1 VAWHDDW
8 TNVFLAAYNNR
19 NTPNCNAQLG
29 HGQQK
34 KHGSFIQNLMHAEYR
49 ERRGM
54 TWGGKSD
61 SQAELARFRS
71 TDRDAQPFKPVIISS
86 SADTRG
92 RESTSRLTS

>member
-1 VAWHDDW
+1 MAWHDDC
-8 TNVFLAAYNNR
+8 TYVFLAVYDNI
-19 NTPNCNAQLG
+19 NTPNCNARLG
-29 HGQQK
+29 HGQQE
-34 KHGSFIQNLMHAEYR
+34 KHGSFIRILMHAEYR
-49 ERRGM
+49 EFCGM

-86 SADTRG
+86 SADIRG